1 MTLSIEHQGKEVET
15 FLIDLVSSVNNAQ
28 TDKGEGILFQ

>member
-1 MTLSIEHQGKEVET
+1 MTLSIKQQGKEAES
-15 FLIDLVSSVNNAQ
+15 FLIHLVSSVNNAQ